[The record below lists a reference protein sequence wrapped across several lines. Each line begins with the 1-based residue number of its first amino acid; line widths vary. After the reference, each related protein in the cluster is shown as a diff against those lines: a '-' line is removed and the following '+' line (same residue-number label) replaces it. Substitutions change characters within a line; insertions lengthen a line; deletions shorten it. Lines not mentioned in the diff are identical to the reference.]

1 MCRVDI
7 ESVVRRGGGGA
18 STKSKLAKKH
28 AKESSKASGSGGKSA
43 AKAATGSS
51 SAGASELPYGG
62 DMQKAMQAQ
71 DRDAIRKIMA
81 ARQGGGASAAS
92 EEGGSSGGGA
102 AAPSPKADLPYG
114 GDMQAA
120 MKAQDRDAIRQIMAA
135 RDASKQ

>member
-1 MCRVDI
+1 M
-7 ESVVRRGGGGA
+7 VRKGSGGG
-18 STKSKLAKKH
+18 STKAKSGKKN
-28 AKESSKASGSGGKSA
+28 AKESSKGGGRGGKSA
-43 AKAATGSS
+43 AKAAASS
-51 SAGASELPYGG
+51 SSGGASELPYGG

-81 ARQGGGASAAS
+81 ARPGGATSTAT

-135 RDASKQ
+135 RDASK